1 MVLVLS
7 FAGRRCGGGYYRN
20 GFNLQHSI
28 EEELPSRSQT
38 RARPNYE
45 LRGCGE
51 FQTLARGLDQSGAAW
66 AASPTMRSY
75 AKGEI
80 VMPSLS
86 ALRRS
91 LLIAALVGIP
101 AMALSET
108 AAPPG
113 ASVYIISPKDGDT
126 VSSPFKVQFGLT
138 GMGIAPA
145 GIEKPKTGHHHLI
158 IDATLS
164 AEELKQPI
172 AGDAKHVHFGGGQ
185 TEAMVTLPPGQHTL
199 QLVLGDW
206 SHVPFD
212 PPIMSAVVTVTVK

>member
-1 MVLVLS
+1 
-7 FAGRRCGGGYYRN
+7 
-20 GFNLQHSI
+20 
-28 EEELPSRSQT
+28 
-38 RARPNYE
+38 
-45 LRGCGE
+45 
-51 FQTLARGLDQSGAAW
+51 
-66 AASPTMRSY
+66 
-75 AKGEI
+75 
-80 VMPSLS
+80 MPSLS

-126 VSSPFKVQFGLT
+126 VTSPFKVQFGLT
-138 GMGIAPA
+138 GMGVAPA
-145 GIEKPKTGHHHLI
+145 GVEKPKTGHHHLI

-172 AGDAKHVHFGGGQ
+172 AADATHIHFGGGQ

-212 PPIMSAVVTVTVK
+212 PPIMSPVVAVTVK